1 MHVSSLLAG
10 PICSAG
16 LASATRTKPP
26 TSYLDWKTFQ
36 GDGVN
41 LGGWLIQEP
50 FIDTAWWSTHCGADV
65 ADEWTCCANLGDQC
79 GPVFEQRYA
88 TWFTTADIDVLA
100 AAGLRVLRIPTTYQ
114 AWIDLPGSALH
125 HGQQRARLREV
136 ATHAVTTHGMHVVLD
151 LHGLPGG
158 VNNQTIGERVG
169 GLDWWYNET
178 ALAWSLKTV
187 DAVLDFIQQSGSPQA
202 FSLEPVNEPMDNPD
216 DIGLPSALSDEA
228 ADWLLKYYHA
238 VLDRVAAVN
247 PQIPVMLN
255 DGFKG
260 PAYFAGNFT
269 ADQNIVFDVHYY
281 YFNGRPAGSNNV
293 TEMICADARG
303 AADAD
308 DGNTFPVFT
317 GEWAIET
324 MYNNSLDARKDILN
338 AGLAAFG
345 KHTKGSAYW
354 TGKVVSNEA
363 VAGQGRSRTTGAT
376 RACWSWAWSIRSLL
390 RGSVIRI
397 ASYQEVIH

>member
-1 MHVSSLLAG
+1 MQLSSLLAAG
-10 PICSAG
+10 SVSSAV
-16 LASATRTKPP
+16 LAQAAATNPP

-50 FIDTAWWSTHCGADV
+50 FIDTAWWSAHCGV
-65 ADEWTCCANLGDQC
+65 ETVDEWTCCANLGDQC

-100 AAGLRVLRIPTTYQ
+100 SGGLKVLRIPTTYQ
-114 AWIDLPGSALH
+114 AWIDLPGSALY
-125 HGQQRARLREV
+125 HGQQLARLQEI
-136 ATHAVTTHGMHVVLD
+136 ASYAITQHGMHVVLD

-178 ALAWSLKTV
+178 ALAWSMKTV
-187 DAVLDFIQQSGSPQA
+187 DAVLDFIQQSGQPES
-202 FSLEPVNEPMDNPD
+202 FTLEPVNEPMDNPD
-216 DIGLPSALSDEA
+216 AIGQPSALSEKA
-228 ADWLLKYYHA
+228 SAWLLKYYRL

-247 PQIPVMLN
+247 PRIPVMLN

-260 PAYFAGNFT
+260 PGYWAGNFT
-269 ADQNIVFDVHYY
+269 QDRNIVFDVHYY

-293 TEMICADARG
+293 TEMICGDAR
-303 AADAD
+303 AAAT
-308 DGNTFPVFT
+308 GQPENNTFPVFT

-324 MYNNSLDARKDILN
+324 FYNNSFEARKFILN

-345 KHTKGSAYW
+345 KHTTGSAYW
-354 TGKVVSNEA
+354 TGKVVSDEA
-363 VAGQGRSRTTGAT
+363 VAGQGTKQDY
-376 RACWSWAWSIRSLL
+376 WSYKDLL
-390 RGSVIRI
+390 ELGLVDPES
-397 ASYQEVIH
+397 APGFCD

>member
-1 MHVSSLLAG
+1 MQLSSLLAAG
-10 PICSAG
+10 SVSSAA
-16 LASATRTKPP
+16 LAQAASLKPRTN
-26 TSYLDWKTFQ
+26 YLDWKTFK

-50 FIDTAWWSTHCGADV
+50 FIDTEWWSANCGV
-65 ADEWTCCANLGDQC
+65 EVLDEWTCCANLGDQC
-79 GPVFEQRYA
+79 GPVFEKRYS

-100 AAGLRVLRIPTTYQ
+100 SGGLKVLRIPTTYQ
-114 AWIDLPGSALH
+114 AWIDLPGSELY
-125 HGQQRARLREV
+125 HGQQLARLREI
-136 ATHAVTTHGMHVVLD
+136 ASHAITKHGMHVILD

-178 ALAWSLKTV
+178 ALAWSMKTV
-187 DAVLDFIQQSGSPQA
+187 DAVLDFIQQSGQPES
-202 FSLEPVNEPMDNPD
+202 FTLEPVNEPMDNPD
-216 DIGLPSALSDEA
+216 DIGQPSSLSEKA
-228 ADWLLKYYHA
+228 SAWLLKYYRA

-247 PQIPVMLN
+247 PRIPVMLN

-260 PAYFAGNFT
+260 PGYWAGNFT
-269 ADQNIVFDVHYY
+269 QDQNIVFDVHYY

-293 TEMICADARG
+293 TEMICGDAQ
-303 AADAD
+303 AAGGGQSEDHK
-308 DGNTFPVFT
+308 FPVFT

-324 MYNNSLDARKDILN
+324 LYNNSLDARKSILS

-354 TGKVVSNEA
+354 TGKVVSDEA
-363 VAGQGRSRTTGAT
+363 VAGQGTKQDY
-376 RACWSWAWSIRSLL
+376 WSYKGLL
-390 RGSVIRI
+390 ELGLVDPES
-397 ASYQEVIH
+397 ASGFCD